1 MTIYL
6 LMGRGGIYVFFSAA
20 KFDREKI
27 NWYEKFQKKKKSRP
41 VVIGENVL
49 VKFDEKLQIFQEKN
63 NLISVSYQHNFLA
76 EGKNI
81 ATLKG

>member
-1 MTIYL
+1 MKN
-6 LMGRGGIYVFFSAA
+6 S
-20 KFDREKI
+20 
-27 NWYEKFQKKKKSRP
+27 KKKNLSRP

-63 NLISVSYQHNFLA
+63 NLISVSYPHNFLA

-81 ATLKG
+81 ATPKG